1 MSLCLLLMFFGKNI
15 QLTLGETSF
24 MKTGY
29 ILIPLSLR
37 KIYLLEHPR
46 AEFLLRGFLLICVA
60 SSSPRL
66 QGSCVPQPS
75 ATSWAP
81 EPHPT
86 TFYPSVRLLQYLF
99 LLFIL
104 VHKIIR
110 SRFWW
115 MKHWLM
121 EEKVLG
127 NYLNSI
133 WKQSLVGVNCG
144 PNCPLTATPLCSS
157 STLQPECC
165 TWSWRSSVTVFE
177 TSVSTRMKS
186 TVFTVL

>member
-1 MSLCLLLMFFGKNI
+1 MSLCLLLMFLVKI
-15 QLTLGETSF
+15 LQLTLGETSF

-29 ILIPLSLR
+29 IFILLSLR
-37 KIYLLEHPR
+37 KIHLIEHPGQ
-46 AEFLLRGFLLICVA
+46 EVPFKKFLLICVA

-66 QGSCVPQPS
+66 PGSCVPQPS
-75 ATSWAP
+75 GASQNWAP
-81 EPHPT
+81 PNHILSSCPL
-86 TFYPSVRLLQYLF
+86 PLQYLF

-115 MKHWLM
+115 MKRLTNGR
-121 EEKVLG
+121 KVLG
-127 NYLNSI
+127 NHLQSI
-133 WKQSLVGVNCG
+133 WKQSLADVNCG
-144 PNCPLTATPLCSS
+144 PACPLTATPPFILYAPARM
-157 STLQPECC
+157 L
-165 TWSWRSSVTVFE
+165 SWPWHSCAIFE

>member
-1 MSLCLLLMFFGKNI
+1 MSLCLLLMFFGKNT

-29 ILIPLSLR
+29 ILISLSLR
-37 KIYLLEHPR
+37 KIYLIEHPR
-46 AEFLLRGFLLICVA
+46 AEFLLRGFLLVCVA
-60 SSSPRL
+60 SSS
-66 QGSCVPQPS
+66 
-75 ATSWAP
+75 SWAP

-86 TFYPSVRLLQYLF
+86 TFYPSVCLLQYLF

-110 SRFWW
+110 SRFRW

-127 NYLNSI
+127 NYLKSI
-133 WKQSLVGVNCG
+133 
-144 PNCPLTATPLCSS
+144 
-157 STLQPECC
+157 
-165 TWSWRSSVTVFE
+165 
-177 TSVSTRMKS
+177 
-186 TVFTVL
+186 